1 MTTSSEADG
10 PSRLSEILYEAAAG
24 PSRNHAAENSA
35 MLELVHALTASPD
48 AVAQYLAD
56 AARSLTGADSAGI
69 SLVDTEDGQEVF
81 RWIATSGEYARY
93 LNGTMPRHF
102 SPCGDVLARGR
113 PLLMRDMRRAYPYV
127 EQMHVLPGN
136 ALLVPFADKGQL
148 IGTVWVVNHDVARG
162 FDAEDVR
169 IVSSLSVFASAVNG
183 TIGLVRDLK
192 AREAQKEHQ
201 LRDSERELRDTRR
214 LHAVAARLIG
224 AEGNAAIYNDIL
236 NAAID
241 IVEADAGTIQLLD
254 QQTQVLSLLATRG
267 FSAETRSHFAS
278 VDASSGSPCGR
289 ALASGKREVMVFDH
303 DAPDPDGSTKL
314 HLAAGLTSAQS
325 TPLLSR
331 SGRPLGMFSTHWA
344 SRRSLTDR
352 DRRFLDLL
360 GRQAADLIERSQVQ
374 AALQEREQQS
384 REDSR
389 RKDEFIAVLAHELRN
404 PLAPIRTGI
413 DLLKTTE
420 EPVVQRVR
428 PMMERQVKHMV
439 RLVDDL
445 LDVSRITTGKVE
457 LRPEKVTV
465 ASLIE
470 SAVESQ
476 QVAIDAAK
484 QRLVLDLPAQDLCV
498 LVDPARMS
506 QVISNI
512 MHNAVKFTPAHGT
525 ITVQATVERTSAPGM
540 PDTLCISIA
549 DTGPGIPSDM
559 LGSIFDLFTQVRPQS
574 EAPHGGLGIGL
585 ALSRSLVEMHGGS
598 ITAESPGRGLGSR
611 FTVRIPAPTLEDDAE
626 LNPGERADVVPAGV
640 RVLVIDDNPDAADSM
655 GLMLEQLGCTVRVAH
670 GGHDGLSALESF
682 PAALVLLDIGM
693 PGLDGYEVCR
703 RVRAKHGSDVRVV
716 ALTGWGQDSDR
727 EAASAAGFDGHV
739 TKPLGYDLLKQLV
752 KSTSDGIGHT

>member
-1 MTTSSEADG
+1 
-10 PSRLSEILYEAAAG
+10 
-24 PSRNHAAENSA
+24 

-48 AVAQYLAD
+48 AVARYLAD

-148 IGTVWVVNHDVARG
+148 VGTVWVVNHAVDRG

-183 TIGLVRDLK
+183 TIGLVRELK
-192 AREAQKEHQ
+192 AREAQKEHE
-201 LRDSERELRDTRR
+201 LRDRERELRDTQRVQ
-214 LHAVAARLIG
+214 AVAARLIG

-254 QQTQVLSLLATRG
+254 QPTQVLSLLASRG
-267 FSAETRSHFAS
+267 FSAGMRSHFAS
-278 VDASSGSPCGR
+278 VDASSGSSCGR
-289 ALASGKREVMVFDH
+289 VLASGKREVLVFDPE
-303 DAPDPDGSTKL
+303 APDPDGSTKL
-314 HLAAGLTSAQS
+314 HLDAGLVSAQS

-420 EPVVQRVR
+420 EPVVKRVR

-445 LDVSRITTGKVE
+445 LDVSRITSGKVE
-457 LRPEKVTV
+457 LRPEQVLV

-470 SAVESQ
+470 TAVESQ
-476 QVAIDAAK
+476 QGAIECGRH
-484 QRLVLDLPAQDLCV
+484 RLVLDLPAQHLRV
-498 LVDPARMS
+498 LVDPARLS

-512 MHNAVKFTPAHGT
+512 LHNAVKFTPAHGT
-525 ITVQATVERTSAPGM
+525 ITVQATVERSPGR

-559 LGSIFDLFTQVRPQS
+559 LGSIFDLFTQVRPQT

-585 ALSRSLVEMHGGS
+585 ALSRTLVEMHGGS
-598 ITAESPGRGLGSR
+598 ITAESPGPGLGSR
-611 FTVRIPAPTLEDDAE
+611 FTVRLPATTLGDDAE
-626 LNPGERADVVPAGV
+626 PKPDERADVIPAGV
-640 RVLVIDDNPDAADSM
+640 HVLVIDDNPDAADSM
-655 GLMLEQLGCTVRVAH
+655 GLMLEQLGCSVRVAH
-670 GGHDGLSALESF
+670 GGREGLSALESF

-693 PGLDGYEVCR
+693 PGLDGYEVGR
-703 RVRAKHGSDVRVV
+703 RIRAEHGSGVRVV
-716 ALTGWGQDSDR
+716 ALTGWGHDSDR
-727 EAASAAGFDGHV
+727 DAANAAGFDGHV

-752 KSTSDGIGHT
+752 TTASDGIADT